1 MISVERFLAEHPVR
15 LGQDDPSESRSGG
28 SAAPAVR
35 RQQEMGIA
43 GGSID
48 GGSIDCGLA
57 DGGFGQRKERSESD
71 CGSGPR
77 RDAQGSGTK
86 RRGMKRR
93 VPVRGGFGAPHSGVA
108 VVRAELEDPGD
119 ADACR
124 EAALSLLDA
133 APRSSGALTDRLVEK
148 GYDSATVNQVIVR
161 LKELGLLD
169 DDAYAQFVIRSC
181 ASRMMGARGAAQE
194 LSRKGVDR
202 ALAARV
208 VAEASEAGVFEECA
222 WELGRQVARR
232 TEGLDRDVRLRRFWS
247 AGGRKGHAPDVLS
260 AIAHELF
267 Q

>member
-35 RQQEMGIA
+35 RLQETGVA

-48 GGSIDCGLA
+48 GGNVDGGSAG
-57 DGGFGQRKERSESD
+57 GGFGQRTEQSESD
-71 CGSGPR
+71 HGFWQR

-108 VVRAELEDPGD
+108 VRVELEDPGD

-133 APRSSGALTDRLVEK
+133 APRSSGALADRLAEK
-148 GYDSATVNQVIVR
+148 GYDSATVDQVIVR
-161 LKELGLLD
+161 LRELGLLD
-169 DDAYAQFVIRSC
+169 DDAYAQSVIRSC
-181 ASRMMGARGAAQE
+181 VSRMMGARGAAQE